1 MPQREEPESLEM
13 ASTAQNLMKIFRGAT
28 TGPGQQKASPVTP
41 QRLTRRSSGLV
52 ELSETLSSQDGLRVL
67 DLGATSPG
75 NIRYLTELGHK
86 CYSEDVLLAS
96 FDPSLVTKD
105 DQGNR
110 VLDEKRF
117 LSENLVY
124 EPSLFDV
131 VFCWNL
137 ADYLDES
144 LVKPVVGRFWTAL
157 KPGGML
163 LAFFH
168 TRDAGPDAPCYRYHI
183 VNKDTLEM
191 QHIVARPEAGPNP
204 GSSGRAYPASKTH
217 FRLQR
222 VFNNRNIENLF
233 RDFASIKFF
242 LARDNVREVLVVR

>member
-1 MPQREEPESLEM
+1 M
-13 ASTAQNLMKIFRGAT
+13 ASVSQNLMKIFRGGT
-28 TGPGQQKASPVTP
+28 TGPQQQNASPATS

-52 ELSETLSSQDGLRVL
+52 ELSETLSGQEGLRVL

-96 FDPSLVTKD
+96 FDASLVTKD

-131 VFCWNL
+131 VLCWNL
-137 ADYLDES
+137 ADYLDQS
-144 LVKPVVGRFWTAL
+144 LVKPVVGRFWTTL

-183 VNKDTLEM
+183 ANKDTLEM
-191 QHIVARPEAGPNP
+191 QPIVARPETSPNQ
-204 GSSGRAYPASKTH
+204 GSSGRTYPPSKSH

>member
-1 MPQREEPESLEM
+1 
-13 ASTAQNLMKIFRGAT
+13 MKIFRGPS
-28 TGPGQQKASPVTP
+28 TGSEQQKSPPAAP
-41 QRLTRRSSGLV
+41 QRLTRRSSGLA
-52 ELSETLSSQDGLRVL
+52 ELSRTLSSQAGLCVL

-86 CYSEDVLLAS
+86 CYSEDLLVAS
-96 FDPSLVTKD
+96 LDPSLVTRD
-105 DQGNR
+105 EEGNR
-110 VLDEKRF
+110 ALDEKRF
-117 LSENLVY
+117 LSDNLAY
-124 EPSLFDV
+124 PSSLFDV

-144 LVKPVVGRFWTAL
+144 LVKPVVGRFWSTL

-191 QHIVARPEAGPNP
+191 QHIVARPEAGRGP
-204 GSSGRAYPASKTH
+204 GSSGRTGAASKGS

-222 VFNNRNIENLF
+222 VFNNRHIENLF